1 MTGPTGRIA
10 RPVTRSGG
18 GSAARRGLRLALGT
32 AAIGALAT
40 GALAT
45 GCTQADRSPAA
56 PSSPAAS
63 APGSATTGPPTTPGT
78 PPGTPPATVAP
89 PRVPRVTP
97 DDVRVETA
105 VAAVRHLAGRIG
117 PRPGTSAAYR
127 RAAAWVEH
135 RLLKTGWR
143 VDRQRFATPA
153 GVSWGVPVPAG
164 PSLNLLA
171 TRGEIRA
178 GRPWLLV
185 GAHLDTVPQAPGAED
200 NASGVGVLLA
210 VAEALADRRTR
221 LPVVL
226 AVFGSEE
233 PRGPGDEDHH
243 YGSRAYV
250 ARLDPVQ
257 RRTLRGMISL
267 DRVGVGAALPVGSAG
282 GPDPLH
288 AEVLAAG
295 RRAGVATLPETDQRS
310 SDHWS
315 FVRAGLPGVRLGS
328 TPYAGYHSAG
338 DLPGVVEAAQL
349 HRAARTVA
357 AWLG

>member
-1 MTGPTGRIA
+1 
-10 RPVTRSGG
+10 
-18 GSAARRGLRLALGT
+18 
-32 AAIGALAT
+32 
-40 GALAT
+40 
-45 GCTQADRSPAA
+45 
-56 PSSPAAS
+56 
-63 APGSATTGPPTTPGT
+63 
-78 PPGTPPATVAP
+78 VAP
-89 PRVPRVTP
+89 PRFPLVAP

-127 RAAAWVEH
+127 RAASWVER
-135 RLLKTGWR
+135 RLLETGWR
-143 VDRQRFATPA
+143 VERQRFATPA

-250 ARLDPVQ
+250 ARLDPAQ
-257 RRTLRGMISL
+257 RRSLRGMVSL

-282 GPDPLH
+282 GRDPLH
-288 AEVLAAG
+288 AEVLAAA

-349 HRAARTVA
+349 RRTAHTVA